1 MRRLSNSVVPALV
14 AVSLAFVPAV
24 AAAQTCL
31 GNASFATNHL
41 QMSGDMTFGD
51 GADELGLS
59 FVSGSNTVFA
69 GLGIGS
75 LTYDGGDA
83 SLVYRGVL
91 GYQVP
96 ATNSGSVQVCPTV
109 RAGLGFGPDNF
120 NGTGGKFSSQTYSL
134 GLAVGGVLMRAERLT
149 LVPSVALGMQHER
162 FKIDGGLAPDEVTD
176 EYGTA
181 TFALGVVLNESLSIR
196 PSFLMP
202 IGARFDEP
210 ILGISLSLNYGG
222 RR

>member
-1 MRRLSNSVVPALV
+1 MRRLSNSVVPAL
-14 AVSLAFVPAV
+14 AALSLAFVPSV

-41 QMSGDMTFGD
+41 QLAGDMTAGD
-51 GADELGLS
+51 GADEFGLS
-59 FVSGSNTVFA
+59 FVSGSNTAFA
-69 GLGIGS
+69 GLGVGFIS
-75 LTYDGGDA
+75 YSGDQRLA
-83 SLVYRGVL
+83 VRGVL

-96 ATNSGSVQVCPTV
+96 ATSSGSIQVCPV
-109 RAGLGFGPDNF
+109 LRAGLGFGEDS
-120 NGTGGKFSSQTYSL
+120 GDISSQIYSL
-134 GLAVGGVLMRAERLT
+134 GLAVGGVMLRAERIA
-149 LVPSVALGMQHER
+149 LVPSVTLAMQHER
-162 FKIDGGLAPDEVTD
+162 FDDFGANITD

-181 TFALGVVLNESLSIR
+181 TFALGIVLNESLSIR